1 MTYTLHPR
9 LLDPEPWLVQET
21 DKMISEHQ
29 MRGEVDSIAPPSVF
43 AESVQHG
50 HNNTTRLMSG
60 PLASC

>member
-43 AESVQHG
+43 AESVQSLG
-50 HNNTTRLMSG
+50 ATRAVEDCSIN
-60 PLASC
+60 